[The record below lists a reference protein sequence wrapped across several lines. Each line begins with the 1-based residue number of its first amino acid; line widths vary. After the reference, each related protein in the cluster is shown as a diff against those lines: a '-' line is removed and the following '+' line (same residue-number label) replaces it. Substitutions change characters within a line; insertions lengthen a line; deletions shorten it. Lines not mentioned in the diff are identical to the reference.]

1 MGIEQIEERF
11 GASGYKSFRQA
22 GRLDQNVNV
31 LNQIVGR
38 IRCPSVCPSALS
50 RVEVGVAKLK
60 GKSKERMEWKPQAE
74 IKGDVFLIGRIGT
87 ATLFKTTQQHNL

>member
-1 MGIEQIEERF
+1 
-11 GASGYKSFRQA
+11 
-22 GRLDQNVNV
+22 
-31 LNQIVGR
+31 
-38 IRCPSVCPSALS
+38 
-50 RVEVGVAKLK
+50 VEVGVAKLK